1 MIAEE
6 EEKDNAVRMRTGLS
20 IPLLPEREED
30 KKLASL
36 LTFQSPDCEFNPLLM
51 NYSVLILSKYQ
62 CIYFFYIFILLN
74 FIFLFYFFFNT
85 L

>member
-6 EEKDNAVRMRTGLS
+6 EKKDNAVRMRTGLS

-36 LTFQSPDCEFNPLLM
+36 LTFQSPDCEFDP
-51 NYSVLILSKYQ
+51 SVYLF
-62 CIYFFYIFILLN
+62 IY
-74 FIFLFYFFFNT
+74 
-85 L
+85 